1 MRAPADPTTLGITSR
16 LVGGLGN
23 QLFQYAAGR
32 GLATRLGCPL
42 FLDQSPLA
50 QVGASDT
57 VREFALDW
65 LIEPSQ
71 LIDSGKSQTGRL
83 VSAVRRRVPSFA
95 GGRVFQQQG
104 FAYDPRITQV
114 SLGAILSGYFQSWRY
129 FADIDQELR
138 QDLLAHIP
146 QSAWQAHTAAQLQSL
161 GPWIALHVRRGDYLL
176 ARNSAFHGLLGR
188 AYYERALALLKSK
201 GVSGQ
206 IVLFSDDPQ
215 SAKTM
220 LGDLASHAVLIEPSA
235 GAHAMESIGLIA
247 QAPAIIT
254 ANSSFSWWGGWLAD
268 PQNSMVVSPNQWLN
282 EGAMDEQ
289 DLRPPQWL
297 TVDAGFGQ
305 A

>member
-1 MRAPADPTTLGITSR
+1 MRAPADPTALGITSR

-32 GLATRLGCPL
+32 GAATRLGCPL

-50 QVGASDT
+50 HVGESDT

-71 LIDSGKSQTGRL
+71 LINSGKAPSGRL
-83 VSAVRRRVPSFA
+83 ISVVRSRLPWLA
-95 GGRVFQQQG
+95 NGRVFQQQG
-104 FAYDPRITQV
+104 FAYDPRINQLAT
-114 SLGAILSGYFQSWRY
+114 GAILSGYFQSWRY
-129 FADIDQELR
+129 FAEIDQELR

-146 QSAWQAHTAAQLQSL
+146 HSAWQDRTAAQLQSL

-188 AYYERALALLKSK
+188 AYYERALEKLQSA

-206 IVLFSDDPQ
+206 LVLFSDDPQ
-215 SAKTM
+215 SAQSM
-220 LGDLASHAVLIEPSA
+220 LGALASDAVLIEPSA
-235 GAHAMESIGLIA
+235 DAHAMESIGLMA
-247 QAPAIIT
+247 RASAIIT

-268 PQNSMVVSPNQWLN
+268 PQSSTVVCPTPWLN

-297 TVDAGFGQ
+297 TVDADFGH